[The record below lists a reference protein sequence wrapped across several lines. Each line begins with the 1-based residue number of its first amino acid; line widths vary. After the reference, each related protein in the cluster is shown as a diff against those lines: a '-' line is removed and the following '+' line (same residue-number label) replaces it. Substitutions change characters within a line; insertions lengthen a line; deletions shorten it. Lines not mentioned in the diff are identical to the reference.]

1 MDPVPAATSVA
12 AAPMPLPFDIG
23 TMFQQ
28 GPLIGIIGLLLW
40 WIIRQQDRF
49 DQQLA
54 AERALNAKLQ
64 EQRVE
69 DQKVLIPL
77 GNSMVVAAEQ
87 SHDLVKRMLDK

>member
-1 MDPVPAATSVA
+1 MDPTAPAPLA
-12 AAPMPLPFDIG
+12 AAQTMPLPFDIG
-23 TMFQQ
+23 SMFQQ

-49 DQQLA
+49 DQQLS

-87 SHDLVKRMLDK
+87 SHELLKKVLDK